1 MIFYKSDKINNIEWV
16 VALLKM
22 QLYLTS
28 RMLTSTEYFTLTQL
42 LQVSNIEHQLN
53 VNKKYEHLSKIRT
66 DLTVG

>member
-1 MIFYKSDKINNIEWV
+1 MIFYKSDKINNIEWAA
-16 VALLKM
+16 ALLKM
-22 QLYLTS
+22 QLCPTS
-28 RMLTSTEYFTLTQL
+28 RTLISTEYFTLTQL